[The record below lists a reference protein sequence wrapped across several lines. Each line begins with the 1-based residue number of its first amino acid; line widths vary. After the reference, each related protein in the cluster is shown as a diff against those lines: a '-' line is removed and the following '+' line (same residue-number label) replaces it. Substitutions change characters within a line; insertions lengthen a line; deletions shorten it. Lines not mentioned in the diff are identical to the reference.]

1 MHQVLVAARRS
12 FTVAFGIFS
21 CGMWTL
27 SCIMWGLVPW
37 PRTEPGPLALGAWSL
52 SHWTTREVP
61 EPRLLFYCG
70 ESKHLSLSLL
80 ESCCVDI
87 SFHFS
92 QCLSRSGM
100 TGSYGTFWRNYQIVF
115 PCSCAISRFPAAMG
129 EGWNFFPFSPAH
141 VIFCFWMKAILVG
154 MNVCLFC
161 VRLF

>member
-100 TGSYGTFWRNYQIVF
+100 TGSYGNSMVPFGETIKL
-115 PCSCAISRFPAAMG
+115 CSHAAV
-129 EGWNFFPFSPAH
+129 PFH
-141 VIFCFWMKAILVG
+141 VSQQP
-154 MNVCLFC
+154 C
-161 VRLF
+161 VRVEISSLFPQHMLFSVFEWKPS

>member
-115 PCSCAISRFPAAMG
+115 PCSCAISRSQQECMNEHSSHASSLSAFSTIL
-129 EGWNFFPFSPAH
+129 FFFLKPCS
-141 VIFCFWMKAILVG
+141 
-154 MNVCLFC
+154 NEE
-161 VRLF
+161 